1 MKIYIL
7 KSNNLFKNLTLTLK
21 LHNKNMVFWESKV
34 IYRQFNLTSADSKIE
49 LLSNSTQLVKQVL
62 VTKVVLQ

>member
-1 MKIYIL
+1 
-7 KSNNLFKNLTLTLK
+7 
-21 LHNKNMVFWESKV
+21 MVFWESKV
-34 IYRQFNLTSADSKIE
+34 IYNLTSADSKIE